1 MTMNKDLQSY
11 WVNTQKPWGKLFY
24 RVVWDQ
30 LPPVRAGKVLD
41 FGSGFGLTAAHLSEE
56 NQVVAVEPN
65 REMAE
70 NRVGPGKYQQIVGD
84 VKQLAELERGS
95 FDLIVCHNVL
105 EYIPEHSDILEEF
118 FRLLKPGG
126 HLSIVKHNHPGRIMQ
141 KAVFE
146 NALDEAISLLK
157 GGDLSVL
164 NFGTVRYYDAE
175 ELLRQMPGM
184 TLEKMFGVR
193 IFWAL
198 QQDNAIKEQ
207 PEWQEKMFRLERL
220 VYEEDPYRQ
229 IAFFHHLLLR
239 KQDR

>member
-1 MTMNKDLQSY
+1 M
-11 WVNTQKPWGKLFY
+11 
-24 RVVWDQ
+24 
-30 LPPVRAGKVLD
+30 
-41 FGSGFGLTAAHLSEE
+41 
-56 NQVVAVEPN
+56 
-65 REMAE
+65 
-70 NRVGPGKYQQIVGD
+70 
-84 VKQLAELERGS
+84 
-95 FDLIVCHNVL
+95 
-105 EYIPEHSDILEEF
+105 
-118 FRLLKPGG
+118 KPGG

-193 IFWAL
+193 TFWAL

-239 KQDR
+239 KKDR